1 MEHCSGLAGSTAE
14 DGLVGRRSKADR
26 VLGFVAERRLVRPRD
41 LSAAGLSPAHLQR
54 LFEEGRLLRSGR
66 GIYTLPDASLHEHHS
81 LAEVSLRVPRGVV
94 CLLSALEFHGIGT
107 QSPHQVWLA
116 LPPRSHQPALDWP
129 PLRLVQMAPELLV
142 SGVEETV
149 VDGVPVRI
157 TSAART
163 VVDCFRF
170 RNKIGIDIAVEALRE
185 GWRSRRF
192 TVDELRRHQVLCRVA
207 RVMAPYVEAI
217 LE

>member
-1 MEHCSGLAGSTAE
+1 L
-14 DGLVGRRSKADR
+14 
-26 VLGFVAERRLVRPRD
+26 LG
-41 LSAAGLSPAHLQR
+41 
-54 LFEEGRLLRSGR
+54 
-66 GIYTLPDASLHEHHS
+66 
-81 LAEVSLRVPRGVV
+81 
-94 CLLSALEFHGIGT
+94 
-107 QSPHQVWLA
+107 
-116 LPPRSHQPALDWP
+116 
-129 PLRLVQMAPELLV
+129 

-192 TVDELRRHQVLCRVA
+192 TVDELRHHQVLCRVA

>member
-1 MEHCSGLAGSTAE
+1 
-14 DGLVGRRSKADR
+14 
-26 VLGFVAERRLVRPRD
+26 
-41 LSAAGLSPAHLQR
+41 
-54 LFEEGRLLRSGR
+54 
-66 GIYTLPDASLHEHHS
+66 
-81 LAEVSLRVPRGVV
+81 
-94 CLLSALEFHGIGT
+94 
-107 QSPHQVWLA
+107 
-116 LPPRSHQPALDWP
+116 
-129 PLRLVQMAPELLV
+129 MAPELLE